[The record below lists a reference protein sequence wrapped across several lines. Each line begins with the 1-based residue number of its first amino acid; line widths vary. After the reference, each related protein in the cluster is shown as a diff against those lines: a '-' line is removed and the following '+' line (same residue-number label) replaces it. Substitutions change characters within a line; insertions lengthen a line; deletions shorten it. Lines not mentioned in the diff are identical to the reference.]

1 MTLRDP
7 GVAQAA
13 ADRVRRR
20 LAADRVT
27 VRLDPGRNLPVVG
40 ESLAAGVE
48 SLRDER
54 AIDQMATDTV
64 SWVAQNG
71 RALAI
76 DDAVAE
82 HPRTPAA
89 MIEGGLRSFII
100 APILRPSGLV
110 GTVSV
115 HTFVQRDWTPQE
127 VAEAQAAADLVA
139 EQVVEEQS

>member
-7 GVAQAA
+7 EVAQAT

-48 SLRDER
+48 SLRHER

-76 DDAVAE
+76 DDAVGE
-82 HPRTPAA
+82 HPRTPDV

-100 APILRPSGLV
+100 APVLTATGLV

-115 HTFVQRDWTPQE
+115 HAFVQRRWTPQD

-139 EQVVEEQS
+139 EHVVEERP